1 MAVNTFTGFKPDMVW
16 IKQRKEMRMIQ
27 MEIDKV
33 DNGFVMELTTPAGT
47 QRFIM
52 KELSEA
58 GDMLSVA
65 LATLR
70 LEDKLTVPEN
80 KTATEM
86 AMKQQ
91 FMNDV
96 ARRMSHQ
103 LDANAYAALNPSI
116 MYTEGNGESK

>member
-1 MAVNTFTGFKPDMVW
+1 MTVPNFARFKPDTVW
-16 IKQRKEMRMIQ
+16 IKQTKGTRMIQ

-33 DNGFVMELTTPAGT
+33 DNGFVMELNTPAGI

-70 LEDKLTVPEN
+70 LEDKLTVLEN
-80 KTATEM
+80 NTATEI

-103 LDANAYAALNPSI
+103 LDANPYAAIAPLI
-116 MYTEGNGESK
+116 KCGESK

>member
-1 MAVNTFTGFKPDMVW
+1 MTVSTFTGFKPDMVW
-16 IKQRKEMRMIQ
+16 SKQRKGLRMIQ

-33 DNGFVMELTTPAGT
+33 DNGFVMELNTPAGI

-70 LEDKLTVPEN
+70 LEDKLTVLEN
-80 KTATEM
+80 NTATEM
-86 AMKQQ
+86 AMRQQ
-91 FMNDV
+91 YMNDV

-103 LDANAYAALNPSI
+103 LDANAYAAIAPLI
-116 MYTEGNGESK
+116 KCGESK